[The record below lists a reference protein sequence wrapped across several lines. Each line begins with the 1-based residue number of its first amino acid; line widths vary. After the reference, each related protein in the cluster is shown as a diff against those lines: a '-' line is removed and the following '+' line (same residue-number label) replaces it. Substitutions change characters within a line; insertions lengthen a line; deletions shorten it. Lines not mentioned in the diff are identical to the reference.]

1 MRLSFIASCI
11 ATKNI
16 NEAFL
21 SFICPSKQQ
30 KKKKK
35 VLLCSF
41 MHHNSKTKK
50 LARFSFLLSHII
62 PTKQKKPMKQD
73 LSFFLAFQQQNRK
86 INEVFLHP
94 IIVTKKRKRNSFLF
108 HSKILKNFF
117 VPLHVAI
124 TKQNSTSLFYLAKEN
139 NHEKHE
145 KKIVTWLLV
154 LITKITSL
162 LE

>member
-41 MHHNSKTKK
+41 MHHNNKTKK
-50 LARFSFLLSHII
+50 LVRFSFLLSHII
-62 PTKQKKPMKQD
+62 PTKEKKPMKQD
-73 LSFFLAFQQQNRK
+73 LSLFLALQQQNRK
-86 INEVFLHP
+86 INKVFLHP
-94 IIVTKKRKRNSFLF
+94 IIVTKKRKRNSFF
-108 HSKILKNFF
+108 VSQQNFKKLLCSF
-117 VPLHVAI
+117 ACCNNK
-124 TKQNSTSLFYLAKEN
+124 TKFNKFFLSCQGE
-139 NHEKHE
+139 
-145 KKIVTWLLV
+145 
-154 LITKITSL
+154 
-162 LE
+162 